1 MIPTINLYAN
11 REDAFDYGDVEVA
24 KAQRASYGIS
34 DDDLADFGLFLDTII
49 QNALSR
55 ISQSRFISV
64 PDGLTENEW
73 RKILEEME
81 DTCEEIY
88 ERQYLLYTKSIV
100 DFDSIREYKDFT
112 DKVKAEM
119 FAFRTS
125 LYTKLAKYIEDMNIL
140 L

>member
-1 MIPTINLYAN
+1 MIPTIDLYAM
-11 REDAFDYGDVEVA
+11 RKEGHDEGDLEIA
-24 KAQRASYGIS
+24 KIQRASYGVA
-34 DDDLADFGLFLDTII
+34 DDDLGDFGLFIDTII
-49 QNALSR
+49 QNALYR

-81 DTCEEIY
+81 DTCEEIH
-88 ERQYLLYTKSIV
+88 ERQYLLCTKSIV